1 MPTQTGLD
9 GMPADCP
16 FEDHQYSV
24 NYSRVCKM
32 QLASCKL
39 LVASC
44 QMPNAQC
51 MHCRIP
57 AKYAGARGAI
67 KARQYQTASVD

>member
-39 LVASC
+39 LVAGC
-44 QMPNAQC
+44 
-51 MHCRIP
+51 
-57 AKYAGARGAI
+57 
-67 KARQYQTASVD
+67 